1 MFHLLWNIT
10 IWPIKSMLKFLDFLF
25 WGGRVLFWIFE
36 VVTEKQIVAKPF
48 SVDG

>member
-25 WGGRVLFWIFE
+25 WGGGFFFGFLRSLL
-36 VVTEKQIVAKPF
+36 KSK
-48 SVDG
+48 